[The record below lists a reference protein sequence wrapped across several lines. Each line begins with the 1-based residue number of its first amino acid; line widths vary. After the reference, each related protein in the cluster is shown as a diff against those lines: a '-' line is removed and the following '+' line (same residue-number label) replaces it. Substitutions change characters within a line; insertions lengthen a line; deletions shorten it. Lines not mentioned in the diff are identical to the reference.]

1 MDPPVLTPR
10 LPELATFCSLCLSFP
25 PFFVGAFLSFFF
37 FPNWGGGGLKF
48 TSYKINPPLFLKAH
62 LQCSQPSPLLSSR
75 TFDHPKGGSGSMS
88 SHFPPPSPRPRQLPV
103 CFLSLWVCLFWTFH
117 MSRIIHYVVFGDQ
130 LLEHT
135 GQLPAQ
141 GIKVWCF
148 YLVVCLSAWPRHH
161 PYHLCGSIPRLLQV
175 PGLGLRET
183 FPGHTIFNCNS
194 HFTKLLFSLSA
205 LLCYTAYCYTVDL
218 TYLSYES

>member
-1 MDPPVLTPR
+1 MQTLQLLLEHFQCPQKKPCTISCHPPIHSALGVFPG
-10 LPELATFCSLCLSFP
+10 LP
-25 PFFVGAFLSFFF
+25 
-37 FPNWGGGGLKF
+37 
-48 TSYKINPPLFLKAH
+48 
-62 LQCSQPSPLLSSR
+62 
-75 TFDHPKGGSGSMS
+75 
-88 SHFPPPSPRPRQLPV
+88 
-103 CFLSLWVCLFWTFH
+103 LWVCLFWTFH

-141 GIKVWCF
+141 GIKVWWF